1 MAEYLR
7 DNFNPNIN
15 VRFELNDNMGYA
27 PVSKLRLSTRKLR
40 NLGWESKFGL
50 HEIFEKVINYIS

>member
-27 PVSKLRLSTRKLR
+27 PASKLRLSTRKLR
-40 NLGWESKFGL
+40 NLGWKSKFGL
-50 HEIFEKVINYIS
+50 HEIFEKVINYLS